1 MKAQLTKI
9 HEIMHGHSERALVHG
24 IGPDGLSIKIEV
36 PDAEARGMSVGQM
49 LWIAWNVDSMPFE
62 AAREA
67 PPAAAAEPSLQGTSS
82 PPGASPREIDELFVS
97 LMNRGGRATTP
108 PPTTSTATES
118 AASLAARLGLTPK

>member
-49 LWIAWNVDSMPFE
+49 LWVAWSVDSIPFE
-62 AAREA
+62 VAREA

-82 PPGASPREIDELFVS
+82 PPGASPREVDELFVS
-97 LMNRGGRATTP
+97 LMSRGGRAP
-108 PPTTSTATES
+108 MPTTSTPTES